1 MKYNFYKQEFL
12 CFDYR
17 RGTIM
22 AKTRKVDES
31 DWEHILEEHRQKF
44 IEETKNKYLLDLYYQ
59 PGRSDP
65 DFLVGFYIDS
75 GDDKT
80 VQGEIKRL
88 IESGYMDDCINCS
101 EETAEDFEEFIC
113 EKMEKMDLEGG
124 NRKGIGCPNCGE

>member
-44 IEETKNKYLLDLYYQ
+44 IEETKNKYLLD
-59 PGRSDP
+59 
-65 DFLVGFYIDS
+65 
-75 GDDKT
+75 
-80 VQGEIKRL
+80 
-88 IESGYMDDCINCS
+88 CINCS